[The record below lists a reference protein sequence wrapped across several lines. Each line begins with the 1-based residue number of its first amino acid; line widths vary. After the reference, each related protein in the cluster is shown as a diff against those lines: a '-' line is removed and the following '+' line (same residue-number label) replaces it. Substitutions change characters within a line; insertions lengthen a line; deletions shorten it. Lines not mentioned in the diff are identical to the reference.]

1 MVFLFASPWLCCT
14 ALGVLCVR
22 WDLWVITWF
31 FSKFPFPG
39 SSCQVCHAVITGT
52 RKACP
57 ASALAPIRECL
68 SGLPWLVRAQMG
80 TPSIPSHSVCLTADD
95 DLRATQNS
103 ALGAHISRWGRITFL
118 FHRVFSPQTCVSQ
131 HGSKT
136 QCVLSLSKAAAPR
149 VGNPTSQEAPRQGGC

>member
-1 MVFLFASPWLCCT
+1 MT
-14 ALGVLCVR
+14 VLRGPGCAMCLLRSLSDNLV
-22 WDLWVITWF
+22 

-52 RKACP
+52 MKACP
-57 ASALAPIRECL
+57 VSALAPVRECL

-103 ALGAHISRWGRITFL
+103 ALGAHIS
-118 FHRVFSPQTCVSQ
+118 Q
-131 HGSKT
+131 
-136 QCVLSLSKAAAPR
+136 
-149 VGNPTSQEAPRQGGC
+149 